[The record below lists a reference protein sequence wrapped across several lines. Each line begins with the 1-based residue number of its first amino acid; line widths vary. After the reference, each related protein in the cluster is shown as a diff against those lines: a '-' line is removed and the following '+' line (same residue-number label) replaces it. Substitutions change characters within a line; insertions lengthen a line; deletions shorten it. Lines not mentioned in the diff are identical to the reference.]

1 MSNKVDFKAKYTTK
15 DEGDINNDKRLST
28 PKRCDNFNLYTVNE
42 EVRTTRKKRQ
52 IHTLRGRI

>member
-1 MSNKVDFKAKYTTK
+1 MKR
-15 DEGDINNDKRLST
+15 DINNDKRLST